1 MRTKLAVVGG
11 ICIAS
16 LTMAPSAGATMAP
29 PQDCNVQTGSPASQM
44 TAEPWPQQMLNFT
57 DVWRLTRGEHVKV
70 AIVDSGV
77 DGSHRQ
83 LPPIDQVDET
93 GTGTRPCTGHGTM
106 VAGIIAAQ
114 NRQSEH
120 IPFLGVAPKVNL
132 ISIKVANQDD
142 NNDPLV
148 VAKGIRR
155 AANLGAKIINV
166 SIQAADFPT
175 LKSAVEFAQSRG
187 ALIVAAAGNIDQQRK
202 DSEQQLYP
210 AKYNGVI
217 SVGAVGRDGK
227 LGDFSNT
234 NSGVSV
240 VAPGKDVISTWPNN
254 TYLAQDGTSFAAPY
268 VTATAALV
276 KSYYPRLTAQQIK
289 HRIEATADG
298 GTATGSGHGMINPLR
313 AVTAVLPE
321 ENAAGRPPVQPHP
334 VALVK
339 PNPPNV
345 FTRRVATSVIAGSL
359 GIAGAVAAGG
369 VIIPAGRRR
378 GWRPGRR
385 PTSSTTA
392 QD

>member
-1 MRTKLAVVGG
+1 MRAKLAAAVGG
-11 ICIAS
+11 VCIAS
-16 LTMAPSAGATMAP
+16 LAMAPGASATMAP
-29 PQDCNVQTGSPASQM
+29 PQDCNIQTGSPASQM
-44 TAEPWPQQMLNFT
+44 TSAPWPQQMLNFT
-57 DVWRLTRGEHVKV
+57 DVWPLTKGERVKV
-70 AIVDSGV
+70 AVVDSGV
-77 DGSHRQ
+77 DDSHRQ
-83 LPPIDQVDET
+83 LPKIDQVDET

-114 NRQSEH
+114 NRQSDH
-120 IPFLGVAPKVNL
+120 IPFLGVAPKAHV
-132 ISIKVANQDD
+132 ISVKVANQDD
-142 NNDPLV
+142 NNDPAV
-148 VAKGIRR
+148 VAKGIKR
-155 AANLGAKIINV
+155 AADLGAKIINV
-166 SIQAADFPT
+166 SIQAADFPV
-175 LKSAVEFAQSRG
+175 LKSAVEYAQSHG
-187 ALIVAAAGNIDQQRK
+187 ALIVAAAGNVDQQKK

-227 LGDFSNT
+227 LGDFSNV

-240 VAPGKDVISTWPNN
+240 VAPGIAVISTWPRNS
-254 TYLAQDGTSFAAPY
+254 YSSQEGTSFAAPY
-268 VTATAALV
+268 VAATAALV

-298 GTATGSGHGMINPLR
+298 GTTAGSGHGMVNPLR

-321 ENAAGRPPVQPHP
+321 ENAAGRPPVRPHP

-339 PNPPNV
+339 PNPANL

-385 PTSSTTA
+385 PTSPA
-392 QD
+392 AKD